1 MTLPLQD
8 EKNPL
13 YGLELAEQCQKL
25 FTDGTSIKPWEFL
38 SLDRFNYTEKQLK
51 QAYRQLSLRFH
62 PDRVPDD
69 LKETAEE
76 AFKLVSQAKEYMA
89 YGLKSAREKQRDV
102 EAIRHNP
109 FYKIYGDASFSAS
122 SSTSDEVRTTSYFDE
137 YGIFHSR
144 KGAFKK
150 KSYTEMSFIELLAEA
165 DAGDDPMHE
174 AIVVRLKQFIL
185 SDKSLLAAGISKD
198 NPKRK
203 ILNLA
208 AEKGTEEF
216 IIWLLE
222 QGADPFIFPQAYRP
236 DGYTDK
242 IDIVFYP
249 IVRQQ
254 LQVLRYLFNR
264 YGTCFFYQQ
273 LENEPTDAP
282 IWQHL
287 ELAIS
292 VNNPEATNFLFT
304 EMAYLK
310 HLNERKFDQ
319 PWYSALSS
327 REDNAVV
334 TALLMQHGLIED
346 LEKAMYWAIIK
357 GSLTA
362 AKQILTQRT
371 QFNFQKLFKGYFYSC
386 DERNDKNMIEF
397 MRTLFNSQK
406 NISAFSLKDVLEKV
420 RNSSLTISRALLPT
434 VFARLYHYDLPTE
447 AKIQAQKLYQ
457 LSHEQR
463 ESLLFDAC
471 CVAADDNSSE
481 MLKELLSIAPT
492 LLLTRKNPQ
501 RTAPLI
507 SVITSSLRKSKIQDY
522 EETISLLI
530 EVGGF
535 GLSRY
540 LMGVKDL
547 DTGAIRDRY
556 IPLHFLSELGF
567 KKQALRLVEKM
578 VEEQCSLDDV
588 CLRKEQKK
596 DDSPATSYHYTALHL
611 ALEANNQEL
620 AIKLLKAGADF
631 TINAVIE
638 RPSAYFCGC
647 FPTVKKIEKTPLQM
661 AIDGQ
666 QTEVLR
672 VLQLKM
678 LEAYIAKRCQEEIY
692 LSHITLFGYT
702 FLRFGFFA
710 KTTKLHAANDYREAL
725 LRGNVDYHE
734 LDKRHEG
741 ALSQGR
747 LGAIA
752 QLAKLI
758 PNNLDTSP
766 SPTAAI

>member
-109 FYKIYGDASFSAS
+109 FYKIYGDASFSAG
-122 SSTSDEVRTTSYFDE
+122 SSTQDEVRTASYFDE

-144 KGAFKK
+144 KGSFKK
-150 KSYTEMSFIELLAEA
+150 KSYAEMSFIELLAEA
-165 DAGDDPMHE
+165 EAGDDPMHE

-222 QGADPFIFPQAYRP
+222 QGADPFILSQAYP
-236 DGYTDK
+236 PEDFSSK
-242 IDIVFYP
+242 KDIVCYA
-249 IVRQQ
+249 V
-254 LQVLRYLFNR
+254 LGEYVELLRYLAKHYNTR
-264 YGTCFFYQQ
+264 FFYPKTEDESSEIPNWRY
-273 LENEPTDAP
+273 LEK
-282 IWQHL
+282 
-287 ELAIS
+287 AILT
-292 VNNPEATNFLFT
+292 NKAKATYFLLH
-304 EMAYLK
+304 EMEYLK
-310 HLNERKFDQ
+310 HIKELKFDSF
-319 PWYSALSS
+319 WARGLISWRDGGAL
-327 REDNAVV
+327 

-346 LEKAMYWAIIK
+346 LEKAMYCAITS

-371 QFNFQKLFKGYFYSC
+371 QFNFQKLFEGYFYSFNK
-386 DERNDKNMIEF
+386 RNDKNLIEF

-406 NISAFSLKDVLEKV
+406 NISAFSLKDVLDKV
-420 RNSSLTISRALLPT
+420 TSSSLTIRRALLPT

-447 AKIQAQKLYQ
+447 AKIEAQKLYQ

-471 CVAADDNSSE
+471 DVAADDNSPE
-481 MLKELLSIAPT
+481 TLKELLNIAPT

-501 RTAPLI
+501 WTAPLI
-507 SVITSSLRKSKIQDY
+507 SLITFSLRKSKIQDY

-535 GLSRY
+535 GLSSY